1 MPEITDA
8 QWNLFTDGQASDA
21 EDVSDNIYNP
31 SGAASSLEHI
41 NGHLEKVNLPAAT
54 DSTFWEIP
62 TEVVQKNTFTGG
74 SMVASTGNLDFFREP
89 HFADSFRE
97 NVYGPD
103 LAVDGDAIQYL
114 REWSDGSE
122 SMVDTTVEFAQDEDF
137 IPIPGAS
144 ISFYLPYDCTLVMLT
159 WNIQFEDDGDNG
171 NTMEP
176 TLVVGEQGS
185 RTTKTRTWLR
195 LYLDNAW
202 VEGQERITFPHM
214 TKPRASGSDYYLP
227 SSTFYGPR
235 YWNGHH
241 AAYTGDGTGLNKGWH
256 SASIRIYSNSNQAR
270 VRVRGIRHV
279 YFR

>member
-8 QWNLFTDGQASDA
+8 QWNLFTDGQTSNA

-97 NVYGPD
+97 TVYGPD

-114 REWSDGSE
+114 RESTG
-122 SMVDTTVEFAQDEDF
+122 DTVVETTIEFAQDEDF

-144 ISFYLPYDCTLVMLT
+144 ISFYHA
-159 WNIQFEDDGDNG
+159 GDA
-171 NTMEP
+171 
-176 TLVVGEQGS
+176 
-185 RTTKTRTWLR
+185 
-195 LYLDNAW
+195 YL
-202 VEGQERITFPHM
+202 E
-214 TKPRASGSDYYLP
+214 
-227 SSTFYGPR
+227 
-235 YWNGHH
+235 
-241 AAYTGDGTGLNKGWH
+241 H
-256 SASIRIYSNSNQAR
+256 SI
-270 VRVRGIRHV
+270 
-279 YFR
+279 